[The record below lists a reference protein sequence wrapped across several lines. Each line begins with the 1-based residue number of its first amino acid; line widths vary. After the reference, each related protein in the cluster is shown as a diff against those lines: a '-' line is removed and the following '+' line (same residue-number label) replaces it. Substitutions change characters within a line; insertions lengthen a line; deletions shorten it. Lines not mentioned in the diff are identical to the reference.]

1 MLKGGVFMRVIL
13 KILAAPFV
21 VVLTL
26 TVPFMTFVFCYAAAV
41 LYVVSGIGVLLSA
54 ALFITGQTLGG
65 GVFLFLAFLLS
76 PFGLSAIA
84 EWITDRLSD
93 LNYSLCNFITS

>member
-1 MLKGGVFMRVIL
+1 MKIIF

-26 TVPFMTFVFCYAAAV
+26 IVPFLWFVFCYASAV
-41 LYVVSGIGVLLSA
+41 LYVVSGIGVLLSVV
-54 ALFITGQTLGG
+54 LFIMGETLGG

-76 PFGLSAIA
+76 PFGIPKIA
-84 EWITDRLSD
+84 EWLIDRLTA
-93 LNYSLCNFITS
+93 LNYSLRNFITC

>member
-1 MLKGGVFMRVIL
+1 MRIIF

-21 VVLTL
+21 VILTL
-26 TVPFMTFVFCYAAAV
+26 LVPFLWFVFCFAVGV

-54 ALFITGQTLGG
+54 VLFFTGQTLGG

-76 PFGLSAIA
+76 PFGIPAIA
-84 EWITDRLSD
+84 EWLIGRLTA
-93 LNYSLCNFITS
+93 LNYSLRNFITC